1 MDSATVPMPTA
12 SPRQQMRILIQRDP
26 RSTDWIARFKDDP
39 NCHYRSASPEAALN
53 GLLRR
58 NPHKL
63 PPHYGVA
70 EVESNYWKGL
80 IEAVVFAKTPC
91 PDCNGTGKYVGLN
104 VIEACAT
111 CAGTGSIRN

>member
-1 MDSATVPMPTA
+1 MPMPTT
-12 SPRQQMRILIQRDP
+12 SPRGQIRILIQRDP
-26 RSTDWIARFKDDP
+26 RSNDWVARFKDDP

-58 NPHKL
+58 NLHKL
-63 PPHYGVA
+63 PAQYGVA

-80 IEAVVFAKTPC
+80 IEAVVFPKTAC
-91 PDCNGTGKYVGLN
+91 PDCNGSGKYVGLN

-111 CAGTGSIRN
+111 CGGTGSLRK